1 LGSGQRIFT
10 AVCRIASKVND
21 HGFDDAGAVLRLI
34 RSQTHSQNTQSIK
47 GLYQS
52 LGIVTQ
58 LANSILDPLI
68 HCLVYID
75 LNMVRAGAVKHP
87 SEWAHCGYSEI
98 QKPRERYTIVDLPK
112 LSGLCG
118 FREVADFQQARRQW
132 VSEALSREIG
142 GRDERWSEAIAVGDF
157 TFVDKVKSEL
167 GFKAMHRRVT
177 EVTGTYTLREE
188 K

>member
-1 LGSGQRIFT
+1 
-10 AVCRIASKVND
+10 
-21 HGFDDAGAVLRLI
+21 
-34 RSQTHSQNTQSIK
+34 
-47 GLYQS
+47 
-52 LGIVTQ
+52 
-58 LANSILDPLI
+58 
-68 HCLVYID
+68 
-75 LNMVRAGAVKHP
+75 
-87 SEWAHCGYSEI
+87 
-98 QKPRERYTIVDLPK
+98 
-112 LSGLCG
+112 LCG

-188 K
+188 SEPYSANFTAESEALRPENTILWDENAEIT